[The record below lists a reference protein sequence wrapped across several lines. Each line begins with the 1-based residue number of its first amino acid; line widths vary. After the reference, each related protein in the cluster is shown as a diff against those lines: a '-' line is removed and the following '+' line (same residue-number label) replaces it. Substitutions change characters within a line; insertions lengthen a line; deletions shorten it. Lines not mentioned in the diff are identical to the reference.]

1 MFLHIEGMVPTAQG
15 SLTIQSGQADLR
27 VQGSRRGFW
36 RDGST
41 NEVLPSRLSA
51 SDCRG
56 GTQESVLVYI
66 TVGTASQIPS
76 LFFEKGPI
84 FFFLR

>member
-15 SLTIQSGQADLR
+15 SLTIQSGQAELR

-41 NEVLPSRLSA
+41 NEVLPSTLSA